1 MKTLLKNA
9 SIWNTDHTFSPCV
22 DVLICDGKIEKIEKN
37 IDECA
42 DKVYNISGKYLVPG
56 FVDAHTHGRAG
67 SDFNVASLDEM
78 QKMKR
83 DYIRCGVTS
92 PIPTLASD
100 TLEGWE
106 NSAEK
111 ICVVGFD
118 GVHFEGRYLNEKKRG
133 AHAPHLLSLP
143 SADEIQKI
151 ISWVNIPI
159 HITLAPELLGG
170 DEAILRAVSLGATI
184 GIGHTNATASDTR
197 RALTLGA
204 CSFSHLFNAMPK
216 LHHREGGAVS
226 VALMGGVYSELIV
239 DGVHICPDM
248 VALAYSCIGPQKL
261 VLITDSMAGTGCPDG
276 EYSIAGSKVFVRD
289 GKATTPDGTI
299 AGSTLNMLDAVKN
312 LMKFAGA
319 TLGDAIACATK
330 NPAKMLGIYD
340 KVGSIE
346 VGKRANLLV
355 IDDDF
360 EICKVIF
367 EGVEWI

>member
-9 SIWNTDHTFSPCV
+9 SVWQTDHTFLCGA
-22 DVLICDGKIEKIEKN
+22 DVLICDGKIEKIQKN
-37 IDECA
+37 IDERA
-42 DKVYNISGKYLVPG
+42 DRVIDLEGKYLVPG

-67 SDFNVASLDEM
+67 YDFNVASHNEM
-78 QKMKR
+78 EEMKS
-83 DYIRCGVTS
+83 DYIRHGVTS

-106 NSAEK
+106 DSAKK
-111 ICVVGFD
+111 ICAVGFD
-118 GVHFEGRYLNEKKRG
+118 GIHFEGRYLSEKKKG
-133 AHAPHLLSLP
+133 AHASHLLALP
-143 SADEIQKI
+143 SGDEIEKI
-151 ISWVNIPI
+151 ISFADIPT
-159 HITLAPELLGG
+159 HITLAPEIFGG
-170 DEAILRAVSLGATI
+170 DEAILRAVKLGATV
-184 GIGHTNATASDTR
+184 GIGHTNATASETR
-197 RALTLGA
+197 RALELGA
-204 CSFSHLFNAMPK
+204 TSFSHLFNAMPT

-226 VALMGGVYSELIV
+226 VALMGGAYAELIV

-248 VALAYSCIGPQKL
+248 VALAYSCIGAEKL
-261 VLITDSMAGTGCPDG
+261 VLITDSMAGTGCADG
-276 EYSIAGSKVFVRD
+276 EYSIAGGKVFVRD

-346 VGKRANLLV
+346 AGKRANLLV
-355 IDDDF
+355 LDENL
-360 EICKVIF
+360 EISRVIYN
-367 EGVEWI
+367 GVEYI

>member
-9 SIWNTDHTFSPCV
+9 SIWHTDHTFLSGA
-22 DVLICDGKIEKIEKN
+22 DVLICDGIIEKVEKN

-42 DKVYNISGKYLVPG
+42 DKVIDISGKYIVPG

-67 SDFNVASLDEM
+67 SDFNVATQHEM
-78 QKMKR
+78 EEMKR
-83 DYIRCGVTS
+83 DYIRHGVTS

-106 NSAEK
+106 DSAKK
-111 ICVVGFD
+111 ICATGFD
-118 GVHFEGRYLNEKKRG
+118 GIHFEGRYLSEKKKG
-133 AHAPHLLSLP
+133 AHALHLLSLP
-143 SADEIQKI
+143 SAHEIEKI
-151 ISWVNIPI
+151 TSWVNIPT
-159 HITLAPELLGG
+159 HITLAPELQGS
-170 DEAILRAVSLGATI
+170 DEAILSAVNLGATV
-184 GIGHTNATASDTR
+184 GIGHTNATASETR

-204 CSFSHLFNAMPK
+204 SSFSHLFNAMPA
-216 LHHREGGAVS
+216 LHHREGGAVA
-226 VALMGGVYSELIV
+226 VALMGGTYSELIV

-248 VALAYSCIGPQKL
+248 VSLAYSCIGAERF
-261 VLITDSMAGTGCPDG
+261 VLITDSMAGTGCADG
-276 EYSIAGSKVFVRD
+276 EYSIAGGRVFVKD

-312 LMKFAGA
+312 LMNFAGA

-355 IDDDF
+355 LDKDV
-360 EICKVIF
+360 EILKVIY
-367 EGVEWI
+367 EGEEYI